1 MSLNNHVINL
11 VKFFIEERKEDF
23 LEECKLIIEYQEENK
38 NYQFAKKLNK
48 LLLDVNLPET
58 SHSVKRSSFDITPF
72 NQKSNY
78 LSSNQSNEEN
88 FIKILEPEID
98 LKKLSSSTDVDQQL
112 ISVVHQWKKRDDL
125 LKFNLKPQNK
135 ILFHG
140 VPGTGKTLTAKAL
153 AKSLGL
159 KIAYVS
165 FDSLMSSY
173 LGKTSDNL
181 SKVFEYARNNSCLI
195 LLDEI
200 DAIGKS
206 RDDNNELGEL
216 KRIVI
221 SLLQNLDDFPE
232 NSFLVACTNHPHLL
246 DKALWRRF
254 ENNIEF
260 KLPDYNQRNQ
270 IIANTLTDISLNL
283 HANQIDFITIL
294 TKGFTPSLLVQSIE
308 NSSRNWIINEKNVKL
323 YTIIVEDIVRNIS
336 NQDKDITLEQK
347 IGIAKKLRNENERKY
362 SFSYLSE
369 LLDIPKSTLF
379 MKMKE
384 ES

>member
-1 MSLNNHVINL
+1 MSLNNHVVNL
-11 VKFFIEERKEDF
+11 VKFFIEERREDF
-23 LEECKLIIEYQEENK
+23 LKECKLIVEYQEKNK
-38 NYQFAKKLNK
+38 NYQFAKKLNN
-48 LLLDVNLPET
+48 LLSDVKFPEEN
-58 SHSVKRSSFDITPF
+58 HSVKKSSFEVTPF
-72 NQKSNY
+72 NNNRYTGTYQ
-78 LSSNQSNEEN
+78 NQEVN
-88 FIKILEPEID
+88 FIKFLESD
-98 LKKLSSSTDVDQQL
+98 LDLNKLSSSDDVEQQL
-112 ISVVHQWKKRDDL
+112 ISVVNQWKKRDEL
-125 LKFNLKPQNK
+125 LKFNLQPQNK

-153 AKSLGL
+153 AKSLDL

-221 SLLQNLDDFPE
+221 SLLQNLDDFPK

-270 IIANTLTDISLNL
+270 IIVNTLANIKVDFNL
-283 HANQIDFITIL
+283 NQIDFITIL
-294 TKGFTPSLLVQSIE
+294 TKGFTPSLIVQSIE
-308 NSSRNWIINEKNVKL
+308 NSSRNWIINQNNVKL
-323 YTIIVEDIVRNIS
+323 YPVIVEDIVRNIG
-336 NQDKDITLEQK
+336 NQDKDLSLEKK
-347 IGIAKKLRNENERKY
+347 IGIAKKLRNENKQKY

-369 LLDIPKSTLF
+369 LLGIPKSTLF

-384 ES
+384 EV

>member
-1 MSLNNHVINL
+1 M
-11 VKFFIEERKEDF
+11 E
-23 LEECKLIIEYQEENK
+23 
-38 NYQFAKKLNK
+38 
-48 LLLDVNLPET
+48 
-58 SHSVKRSSFDITPF
+58 
-72 NQKSNY
+72 
-78 LSSNQSNEEN
+78 
-88 FIKILEPEID
+88 
-98 LKKLSSSTDVDQQL
+98 
-112 ISVVHQWKKRDDL
+112 KRDDL

-135 ILFHG
+135 ILFHRYS
-140 VPGTGKTLTAKAL
+140 TGKTLTAKAL

-323 YTIIVEDIVRNIS
+323 YTVIVEDIVRNIS